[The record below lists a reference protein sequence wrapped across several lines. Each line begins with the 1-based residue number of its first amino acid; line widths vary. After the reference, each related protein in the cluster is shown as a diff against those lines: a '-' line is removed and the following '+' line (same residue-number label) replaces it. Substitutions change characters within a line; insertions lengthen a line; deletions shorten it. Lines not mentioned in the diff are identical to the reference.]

1 MKEWVN
7 RVYSAADAG
16 TPLQLMKKGSSVYDV
31 PSSPADSMVH
41 ACTARRLK
49 PEPQKKAIS
58 MLQPSP
64 RSRVHLLQPSPRRDR
79 RTAEIAALK
88 ATAAMTKDEVAALV
102 SCSPL
107 VRAEKPAAPAAS
119 APAAAADSSGMAMC
133 GGCGQHAVWCAC
145 SSIKLGSHVEADS
158 ITRHYT
164 RQMSLE
170 PSIAATYGLAGSVYT
185 EQIVEPAAE
194 PEYHTG
200 FTPRLYPGAHTKAT
214 PAKRVNF
221 IAKHSAAPASPL
233 SPINGNAAAARSRAT
248 PAKYQTPGKPKGGL
262 CTVKAAPGAKS
273 KSARKRARK
282 KKANKKAQRQGT
294 GFATPREFV
303 APSPA

>member
-7 RVYSAADAG
+7 RVYSADAG
-16 TPLQLMKKGSSVYDV
+16 ATLQLTKKRSSVFEV
-31 PSSPADSMVH
+31 PSSPADTMVH

-49 PEPQKKAIS
+49 PEPKKKAVS

-88 ATAAMTKDEVAALV
+88 ATTAMTKDEVAALV

-119 APAAAADSSGMAMC
+119 APVAGGGGMAMC

-145 SSIKLGSHVEADS
+145 SSIKLGSQLEADI
-158 ITRHYT
+158 ITRHYCG
-164 RQMSLE
+164 MME
-170 PSIAATYGLAGSVYT
+170 PSICATYGLAGSVYT
-185 EQIVEPAAE
+185 EQIVEPAQ
-194 PEYHTG
+194 PEHTG
-200 FTPRLYPGAHTKAT
+200 YTPRLYPGAVTKAT

-221 IAKHSAAPASPL
+221 VAKHSAAPASPL

-262 CTVKAAPGAKS
+262 CAVKGAPGAKS